1 MMWFDKKD
9 ETEQPA
15 PRTNSRGRS
24 GDMRS
29 ELGLGGSDYTQSN
42 PPSRATRRLG
52 ASKSVT
58 QDAAGNTY
66 NEDVLLN
73 DLKVRARRRLIG
85 ALVLLAGAFV
95 ILPWV
100 FDDSRKQTAD
110 VVNVSVPEKQVQF
123 EVQNPRVANE
133 ASSSADN
140 LKPVNVKTEPK
151 SPEPSA
157 TPVVTA
163 SKPADVSVTETA
175 KGKFVVHIGIVST
188 KADLDALNK
197 RLIAKGAKPVSETI
211 TDGGVSKT
219 RVRLG
224 PFDSIT
230 AAQSAADKIKGA
242 AKNPVVVEIK

>member
-1 MMWFDKKD
+1 MWFDKKED
-9 ETEQPA
+9 SEQLV
-15 PRTNSRGRS
+15 PRSSARARG

-29 ELGLGGSDYTQSN
+29 ELGLGGTDYTQSN
-42 PPSRATRRLG
+42 APSRATRRLG

-58 QDAAGNTY
+58 QDAAGRTY

-85 ALVLLAGAFV
+85 ALVLLAAAFV

-100 FDDSRKQTAD
+100 FDDSRKQTAP
-110 VVNVSVPEKQVQF
+110 VVSVSVPEKQVQF
-123 EVQNPRVANE
+123 EVQNPRAASEAN
-133 ASSSADN
+133 SSADN
-140 LKPVNVKTEPK
+140 LKPVNSKTESKTAETSTAAANAPSK
-151 SPEPSA
+151 S
-157 TPVVTA
+157 
-163 SKPADVSVTETA
+163 ADTTTDMA

-188 KADLDALNK
+188 KAELDTLSK
-197 RLIAKGAKPVSETI
+197 RLIAKGAKPVTETI

-230 AAQSAADKIKGA
+230 AAQTAADKIKGA

>member
-1 MMWFDKKD
+1 MWFDKKED
-9 ETEQPA
+9 TEQPTQRPSA
-15 PRTNSRGRS
+15 RGRG

-29 ELGLGGSDYTQSN
+29 ELGLGGSDYTQPN
-42 PPSRATRRLG
+42 APSRATRRLG

-58 QDAAGNTY
+58 QDAAGHTY

-85 ALVLLAGAFV
+85 ALVLLAAAFV

-100 FDDSRKQTAD
+100 FDDSRKQTAA

-123 EVQNPRVANE
+123 EVQNPRAANE
-133 ASSSADN
+133 ASGSADN
-140 LKPVNVKTEPK
+140 LKPVNAKIEPK
-151 SPEPSA
+151 TTEAATAAATTPSKSA
-157 TPVVTA
+157 
-163 SKPADVSVTETA
+163 ETNTTDMA

-188 KADLDALNK
+188 KAELDELNK
-197 RLIAKGAKPVSETI
+197 RLIAKGAKPVTESI

-230 AAQSAADKIKGA
+230 AAQTAADKIKGA